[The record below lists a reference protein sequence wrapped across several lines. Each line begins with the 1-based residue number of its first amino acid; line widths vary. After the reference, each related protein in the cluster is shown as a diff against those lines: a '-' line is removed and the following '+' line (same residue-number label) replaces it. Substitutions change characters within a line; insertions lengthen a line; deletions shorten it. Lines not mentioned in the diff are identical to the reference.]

1 MRTRLKQFKQL
12 LSTSPDELGY
22 NAYRAPAGMYYPVRR
37 RAFLLGLASLAAA
50 AIAGFIALSRLNF
63 FTRESGEV
71 RETEVAR
78 VRLKLPEPSYKSPVS
93 IEEAILVRRSIRE
106 YADKPLT
113 LKQLSQILW
122 AAQGITERR
131 WGFRAAPSAGA
142 TYPLEVYV
150 VVKGGGVE
158 DLDPGIYH
166 YLPASHEIELVK
178 PGDYSRDLMRAALGQ
193 EWVLEAAVNLVINAV
208 YERTTRRYGERGY
221 RYVYMEVGHVG
232 QNIYLQ
238 CVSLGLAC
246 VVIGAFYDDEV
257 KRIVGGIGEPL
268 YIIPVGVKKEPWI
281 R

>member
-1 MRTRLKQFKQL
+1 MAL
-12 LSTSPDELGY
+12 LGRLGY
-22 NAYRAPAGMYYPVRR
+22 NAYRSSISSQSLVRR
-37 RAFLLGLASLAAA
+37 RAFLLGLASFAAA
-50 AIAGFIALSRLNF
+50 AIASFIAISRLNLF
-63 FTRESGEV
+63 ARESSETGEI
-71 RETEVAR
+71 EVAR

-131 WGFRAAPSAGA
+131 WGFRTAPSAGA

-150 VVKGGGVE
+150 MVKGGGVE
-158 DLDPGIYH
+158 GLDPGIYH
-166 YLPASHEIELVK
+166 YLPGPHEIELVR
-178 PGDYSRDLMRAALGQ
+178 PGDYSRGLMRAALGQ

-208 YERTTRRYGERGY
+208 HERTTERYGERGY

-232 QNIYLQ
+232 QNVYLQ

-246 VVIGAFYDDEV
+246 VVIGAFYDDDV
-257 KRIVGGIGEPL
+257 KRIVGGVGEPL
-268 YIIPVGVKKEPWI
+268 YLIPVGVKKEP
-281 R
+281 

>member
-1 MRTRLKQFKQL
+1 LRTRLKQL
-12 LSTSPDELGY
+12 LSTNTDELGY
-22 NAYRAPAGMYYPVRR
+22 NAYRAPASTYYPVRR
-37 RAFLLGLASLAAA
+37 RDFLLGLASLIAA

-63 FTRESGEV
+63 FTREGGEV
-71 RETEVAR
+71 RETGVAR
-78 VRLKLPEPSYKSPVS
+78 VRLKLPESSYKSPVS

-131 WGFRAAPSAGA
+131 WGFRTAPSAGA

-232 QNIYLQ
+232 QNVYLQ

-268 YIIPVGVKKEPWI
+268 YIIPIGVKKGPWI